1 MVEATADTMEADI
14 HTEADTH
21 TVILIGMMYIQNM
34 LQHSVLQKK
43 SVSSKRKSSTNL
55 VKDTFLL
62 ISR

>member
-14 HTEADTH
+14 HTEVDTH

-43 SVSSKRKSSTNL
+43 NVSSKRKSSMNL

-62 ISR
+62 ISL